1 MSKKDW
7 ILLIGVTICLIVSRI
22 IPHAPNFTSSLAGL
36 LFGAVILRKNAA
48 AFLLLLGYILADIF
62 INNVIYPSTS
72 IKWLS
77 SGFEWI
83 FTTFLIIFFVN
94 KLFTSNGYTPIKI
107 IGLSVVSSLIFFVFS
122 NYAVWLGFILYS
134 PDTAGLTACFIAAI
148 PFLMNE
154 MAGTLFYSCLFFG
167 LYWIYEYGQPKTSRL
182 IV

>member
-1 MSKKDW
+1 MSKKEW

-83 FTTFLIIFFVN
+83 
-94 KLFTSNGYTPIKI
+94 
-107 IGLSVVSSLIFFVFS
+107 
-122 NYAVWLGFILYS
+122 
-134 PDTAGLTACFIAAI
+134 
-148 PFLMNE
+148 
-154 MAGTLFYSCLFFG
+154 
-167 LYWIYEYGQPKTSRL
+167 
-182 IV
+182 